1 MMVSR
6 LLTGSLQKRRALS
19 GLVAAVLL
27 FAMLFT
33 AGVGYFAVTNKDT
46 VLQDQANQ
54 SAQYSQQQA
63 SLEQLSFSVHPCSTG
78 ISSCT
83 YYPNTLV
90 LNITNT
96 GGVASTIVSIFA
108 TYQGENAF
116 QASLPTFPTAPEF
129 LSGSYS
135 PSVADLNVSLPVSVP
150 VGSSTGSM
158 MGCPVPTGAH
168 VVHAGGS
175 CNVDL
180 LAPLAAAGA
189 FTQSK
194 PLLISV
200 LTAAGNTFT
209 TQYPSPPLSHFLTIK
224 NINEVTNTQVN
235 DVNVVTSVT
244 VTQSVVSSISI
255 GCLGCT
261 EYVAAGGNGLILQL
275 EAGPSPAS
283 DGDTITVTGTVLDYY
298 PTPVTGV
305 TVTLSTSPTGTAS
318 ATPIG
323 PCTVAGGSQTTSIT
337 TVTTGFI
344 PTAKFTCSFT
354 AVAGNEGGTITFLG
368 YASGVTS
375 GAPVT
380 SSQSSSNPVQVG
392 ITFSI
397 GPWSVG
403 YYYFD
408 FTSQTPSSDQTK
420 TPVSVLCADGSN
432 TYCLSPY
439 TPNSYVAIY
448 AKVTNTYT
456 TALTLLPQS
465 YLEFISPS
473 TDVDFYIVS
482 GPTYGSSPSFTPYT
496 CTELPPSAPTGS
508 CLTLQPGHSA
518 TIAFAAHL
526 SGTPEWEWGSST
538 SILSSNGGWFSTPAG
553 TTVQIILDYSFL
565 GSSGYEVH
573 AVNLPFQGVYI
584 G

>member
-1 MMVSR
+1 MMLSR
-6 LLTGSLQKRRALS
+6 LLKGSRRRRRAVS

-33 AGVGYFAVTNKDT
+33 AGVGYFAVTSKDT
-46 VLQDQANQ
+46 ALQDQANQ

-63 SLEQLSFSVHPCSTG
+63 SLEQLSFSVHPCSTS
-78 ISSCT
+78 IASCT

-90 LNITNT
+90 LNVTNT
-96 GGVASTIVSIFA
+96 GGVASTIVSVFA

-116 QASLPTFPTAPEF
+116 QVSFPTFPTAPEF

-135 PSVADLNVSLPVSVP
+135 LSVADLNVSLPVSVP
-150 VGSSTGSM
+150 VGSSTSSM
-158 MGCPVPTGAH
+158 MGCAVPTGAH
-168 VVHAGGS
+168 AVHAGGS
-175 CNVDL
+175 CNIDL
-180 LAPLAAAGA
+180 LAPLAAAGT

-224 NINEVTNTQVN
+224 NVNEVTNTQVN

-261 EYVAAGGNGLILQL
+261 EYVAAGGNGLVLQL

-283 DGDTITVTGTVLDYY
+283 NGDTITVTGTVLDYY

-323 PCTVAGGSQTTSIT
+323 PCTVDGGSQTTSIT
-337 TVTTGFI
+337 TVTTGVI
-344 PTAKFTCSFT
+344 PTATFTCSFT
-354 AVAGNEGGTITFLG
+354 AVSGNEGGTITFLG
-368 YASGVTS
+368 SASGVTS

-380 SSQSSSNPVQVG
+380 SSRSSSNPVQVG

-420 TPVSVLCADGSN
+420 TPVSVLCADGSH

-439 TPNSYVAIY
+439 TSNSYVAIY

-482 GPTYGSSPSFTPYT
+482 GSPTYVSSPPSYTLYT
-496 CTELPPSAPTGS
+496 CTELPPSPPSGS
-508 CLTLQPGHSA
+508 CLTLQPGDSA

-526 SGTPEWEWGSST
+526 PGDSVWEWPGSA
-538 SILSSNGGWFSTPAG
+538 SSWFTTPAG
-553 TTVQIILDYSFL
+553 TTVQIILDYAFQ

-573 AVNLPFQGVYI
+573 ALNLPFQGVYI